1 VTLVDAEGLL
11 TSEAADDDLDV
22 DELEHDELE
31 RIDDELGGTAA
42 EVGLE
47 IDELNVC
54 TGDGVVVV
62 VVVVGVYTVENLDT
76 ADVVAAVAHLG
87 CQKAFPHPTQALATA
102 LYGLEPFCTA
112 AAAVGSP

>member
-1 VTLVDAEGLL
+1 MTLVDAEGLL

-22 DELEHDELE
+22 DELEDDELDE
-31 RIDDELGGTAA
+31 IDDELGGTAV

-54 TGDGVVVV
+54 TGDGVVV

-102 LYGLEPFCTA
+102 LYGFEPFCTA